1 MPASEAIRAAVSQI
15 DMIELCSR
23 IVTNPERNAPKAT
36 VAEIYALARAT
47 EGLWAIALDA
57 KLLIS
62 ALGTGNHHEVVLL
75 SNALR
80 EQLNPLSPI
89 PTRKEIP
96 DANSN

>member
-1 MPASEAIRAAVSQI
+1 MPASEALLAAVSQI

-23 IVTNPERNAPKAT
+23 IVTNPDRNAPKAT

-62 ALGTGNHHEVVLL
+62 ALGAGNHHQVVLL

-89 PTRKEIP
+89 PTRQETS
-96 DANSN
+96 DANSD